1 VVSVWDTGFRPW
13 TEIRQRYEHG
23 IALLKQT
30 HHWYLVAQTHI
41 ALSYFHIF
49 HGEWE
54 AFIAINIFLYEGGLR
69 RHHQDHI
76 SWAISGRGMLALR
89 RQQNQLARGYFQ
101 YLVDLALT
109 HKFPPVVHLM
119 GVSGLALISCH
130 EEDWD
135 TAEQQAKHAASLGSK
150 LHNIIFP
157 MYDGYANLVEARIR
171 LWERAL
177 RLNKQV
183 APARQAAYRD
193 LKLFNKYTRLYPIG
207 QPAQAHF
214 QGWMA
219 YLDGQEKAALRF
231 WAEGLQQA
239 ATHHMPYEELQIRQT
254 RRRLIGDGYPQQK
267 TDEVHI
273 QQLAEQL
280 SALTPVYELDTHG
293 EFVAPHAG

>member
-1 VVSVWDTGFRPW
+1 
-13 TEIRQRYEHG
+13 
-23 IALLKQT
+23 
-30 HHWYLVAQTHI
+30 
-41 ALSYFHIF
+41 
-49 HGEWE
+49 
-54 AFIAINIFLYEGGLR
+54 
-69 RHHQDHI
+69 
-76 SWAISGRGMLALR
+76 MLALR